1 MKTIWRACLVFQV
14 FLLCGPGWAQSRLAV
29 PSYQDPGSP
38 EWNAW
43 AAPGRQ
49 SVGIMIVNEN
59 NGDDTSY
66 QPAIAAAIRSARASG
81 IFVVG
86 YVYTG
91 YGQRE
96 PAEVRDR
103 VDAVYRNYLVDGIF
117 FDEAPTDCLA
127 ANPFGGTHYSHYQ
140 QLAEYVRTRQAGG
153 RLVILNPG
161 TQPAN
166 DCWMSIANILVTA
179 ESSSLA
185 DYTTN
190 YQDQAWFH
198 QYPPE
203 RFWHIVY
210 AAPGKDQLGRI
221 LALSQARGAG
231 WLYVT
236 DLGGDNPYA
245 GPPTY
250 WNAEA
255 ALVANQGIQALYATA
270 RPAST
275 DESGNAVPAKISFR
289 WKSLQGTHWQIL
301 VSDGSQRVSNDSGA
315 GGAVVAPKERIEVGA
330 DGRVR
335 VFSHGRDGD
344 DKDWVEVNAHAVA
357 FSLED
362 HVHLVE
368 SDSRGLGESVTYQVR
383 SFNGENRVLSSSEP
397 ISLSITNTQYIFDVT
412 DH

>member
-1 MKTIWRACLVFQV
+1 MKRILLACFAIQVALV
-14 FLLCGPGWAQSRLAV
+14 CGHAWAQSRLAV

-38 EWNAW
+38 EWNGW
-43 AAPGRQ
+43 AAPGRP

-66 QPAIAAAIRSARASG
+66 QPAIAAAIRSARARG

-91 YGQRE
+91 YGQRD
-96 PAEVRDR
+96 PAVVRDR
-103 VDAVYRNYLVDGIF
+103 VDAVYRNYLLDGIF

-127 ANPFGGTHYSHYQ
+127 ANPFGGTNYSHYQ
-140 QLAEYVRTRQAGG
+140 RLSEYVRTRQVGG

-210 AAPGKDQLGRI
+210 AAPGKNQLGQI

-245 GPPTY
+245 GPPAY
-250 WNAEA
+250 WNAETSM
-255 ALVANQGIQALYATA
+255 VANQEIQSLYATA

-275 DESGNAVPAKISFR
+275 DESGNGVPAKVSFR
-289 WKSLQGTHWQIL
+289 WKSLHGTHWEIL
-301 VSDGSQRVSNDSGA
+301 VSGGSS
-315 GGAVVAPKERIEVGA
+315 ERIDVGA
-330 DGRVR
+330 DGKVR
-335 VFSHGRDGD
+335 VFSRDRDGD
-344 DKDWVEVNAHAVA
+344 DKDWVEINAHAA
-357 FSLED
+357 TFSLD
-362 HVHLVE
+362 DGIHLAE
-368 SDSRGLGESVTYQVR
+368 LDSRGLGESVTYQIR
-383 SFNGENRVLSSSEP
+383 SFDRENHVLSISGP
-397 ISLSITNTQYIFDVT
+397 IPLSITNRQYIFDAM

>member
-1 MKTIWRACLVFQV
+1 MKTIVRAGLILQI
-14 FLLCGPGWAQSRLAV
+14 LLACGSASAQSRLAV
-29 PSYQDPGSP
+29 PSYQDPGSA

-43 AAPGRQ
+43 AAPGSQ

-66 QPAIAAAIRSARASG
+66 HPASAAAIRSARANG

-91 YGQRE
+91 YGQRDL
-96 PAEVRDR
+96 ATVRDR

-127 ANPFGGTHYSHYQ
+127 ANPVGGTNYSYYQ
-140 QLAEYVRTRQAGG
+140 QLAEFVRTRQAGG

-179 ESSSLA
+179 ESSSFG
-185 DYTTN
+185 DYTKN
-190 YQDQAWFH
+190 YQDQPWFH
-198 QYPPE
+198 GYAPE

-210 AAPGKDQLGRI
+210 AAPGNDQLQQI
-221 LALSQARGAG
+221 VALSQARGAG

-236 DLGGDNPYA
+236 NLGGDNPYA
-245 GPPTY
+245 GPPSY
-250 WNAEA
+250 WNSESAMF
-255 ALVANQGIQALYATA
+255 ANEGVQALYATA

-289 WKSLQGTHWQIL
+289 WKSPQGAHWEIL
-301 VSDGSQRVSNDSGA
+301 ISDA
-315 GGAVVAPKERIEVGA
+315 GTVFTPKERIEVDA
-330 DGRVR
+330 DGTVR
-335 VFSHGRDGD
+335 VFSHAAGD
-344 DKDWVEVNAHAVA
+344 DIWVQINAHAA
-357 FSLED
+357 TFTLEE

-368 SDSRGLGESVTYQVR
+368 SDSRGLGDSVTYQIQ
-383 SFNGENRVLSSSEP
+383 SFDDENRILSSSGLIP
-397 ISLSITNTQYIFDVT
+397 LSLTNRQYIFDVT
-412 DH
+412 NH

>member
-1 MKTIWRACLVFQV
+1 
-14 FLLCGPGWAQSRLAV
+14 
-29 PSYQDPGSP
+29 
-38 EWNAW
+38 
-43 AAPGRQ
+43 
-49 SVGIMIVNEN
+49 MIVNED
-59 NGDDTSY
+59 NGDDTGY
-66 QPAIAAAIRSARASG
+66 DPTIAQAIRAARANG

-91 YGQRE
+91 YGLRD
-96 PAEVRDR
+96 PAVVRDR

-127 ANPFGGTHYSHYQ
+127 ANPFGGNNYSHYQ
-140 QLAEYVRTRQAGG
+140 QLGEYVRAHEAGG

-190 YQDQAWFH
+190 YQDQVWFH
-198 QYPPE
+198 EYPPE

-210 AAPGKDQLGRI
+210 DAPGRDQLERI

-250 WNAEA
+250 WSTEAEM
-255 ALVANQGIQALYATA
+255 VASQGLQSLYSTG

-275 DESGNAVPAKISFR
+275 DESGNPVPAKISFR
-289 WKSLQGTHWQIL
+289 WKSANGTHWQIL
-301 VSDGSQRVSNDSGA
+301 VAGGSQRVSDGSVA
-315 GGAVVAPKERIEVGA
+315 GGGTIAPNERIEIAA
-330 DGRVR
+330 DGKVR
-335 VFSHGRDGD
+335 VFSRHGD
-344 DKDWVEVNAHAVA
+344 DWVEVNVHAIA

-368 SDSRGLGESVTYQVR
+368 LDSRGLPESVTYQIQ
-383 SFNGENRVLSSSEP
+383 SFDHTDRLLTTSRP
-397 ISLSITNTQYIFDVT
+397 IPMSINNQQYIFDVN

>member
-1 MKTIWRACLVFQV
+1 MKIRLLACFAIQISLV
-14 FLLCGPGWAQSRLAV
+14 CGSGWAQSRLAV

-38 EWNAW
+38 QWNGW

-49 SVGIMIVNEN
+49 TVGMMIVNED

-66 QPAIAAAIRSARASG
+66 HSSIAEAIRTARASG

-91 YGQRE
+91 YGQRD
-96 PAEVRDR
+96 PAVVRDR
-103 VDAVYRNYLVDGIF
+103 VDGVYRNYLVDGIF
-117 FDEAPTDCLA
+117 YDEAPTDCLA
-127 ANPFGGTHYSHYQ
+127 PNPFGGTNYSYYQ
-140 QLAEYVRTRQAGG
+140 QLGEYVRTRQAGG

-190 YQDQAWFH
+190 YQDQPWFH

-210 AAPGKDQLGRI
+210 AAPGKDQLGKI
-221 LALSQARGAG
+221 VALSQARGAG

-250 WNAEA
+250 WNAESA
-255 ALVANQGIQALYATA
+255 AIANQGIQALYATA
-270 RPAST
+270 RPASM
-275 DESGNAVPAKISFR
+275 DESGNAVPAKVSFR
-289 WKSLQGTHWQIL
+289 WKALNGTHWQIL
-301 VSDGSQRVSNDSGA
+301 VSDGSQRVSNESTA
-315 GGAVVAPKERIEVGA
+315 GGTLAAPKERIEVGA
-330 DGRVR
+330 DGKVQ
-335 VFSHGRDGD
+335 VFIHGRDGD
-344 DKDWVEVNAHAVA
+344 DKDWVEINAHAVA
-357 FSLED
+357 FSLQEQ
-362 HVHLVE
+362 VHLVE
-368 SDSRGLGESVTYQVR
+368 LDSRGLGESATYQIR
-383 SFNGENRVLSSSEP
+383 SFDRDDHVLSISGP
-397 ISLSITNTQYIFDVT
+397 ISLSVTNTQYIFDVT
-412 DH
+412 NH

>member
-1 MKTIWRACLVFQV
+1 MKTILGSFLVLQLS
-14 FLLCGPGWAQSRLAV
+14 LLCEPAWAQSRLAA
-29 PSYQDPGSP
+29 PSYQDPGSQ

-66 QPAIAAAIRSARASG
+66 QPAIAAAIRAARASG

-91 YGQRE
+91 YGQRD
-96 PAEVRDR
+96 PAVVRDR
-103 VDAVYRNYLVDGIF
+103 VDAVFRNYLVDGIF

-127 ANPFGGTHYSHYQ
+127 ADPFGGTNYSYYQ
-140 QLAEYVRTRQAGG
+140 QLGEYVRNRQAGG

-185 DYTTN
+185 DYTAN
-190 YQDQAWFH
+190 YQDQPWFH
-198 QYPPE
+198 EYPPE

-210 AAPGKDQLGRI
+210 AAPGEAQLRRI
-221 LALSQARGAG
+221 SALSQARGAG

-245 GPPTY
+245 GPPSY
-250 WNAEA
+250 WKAEA
-255 ALVANQGIQALYATA
+255 GLVANEGLQSLYATA

-275 DESGNAVPAKISFR
+275 DESGNVVPAKVSFR
-289 WKSLQGTHWQIL
+289 WKSPRGTHWQIL
-301 VSDGSQRVSNDSGA
+301 VSNGSQRAANESSPDGA
-315 GGAVVAPKERIEVGA
+315 GGMPTERIEVGA
-330 DGRVR
+330 DGSAH
-335 VFSHGRDGD
+335 VFTHDSSG
-344 DKDWVEVNAHAVA
+344 KDWVEVNAHAVA
-357 FSLED
+357 YSLED

-368 SDSRGLGESVTYQVR
+368 LDSHGLAESVTYQIR
-383 SFNGENRVLSSSEP
+383 SFDAEKRELSSSQVTP
-397 ISLSITNTQYIFDVT
+397 LSLTNRQYVFDVT

>member
-1 MKTIWRACLVFQV
+1 MKTILCSFLVLQFS
-14 FLLCGPGWAQSRLAV
+14 LLCGSVWAQSRLAV

-91 YGQRE
+91 YGQRD
-96 PAEVRDR
+96 PAVVRDR

-127 ANPFGGTHYSHYQ
+127 ADPFGGTNYSYYL
-140 QLAEYVRTRQAGG
+140 QLGEYVRTRQAGG

-190 YQDQAWFH
+190 YQDQSWFH

-210 AAPGKDQLGRI
+210 AAPGNDQLRQI
-221 LALSQARGAG
+221 FALSQARGAG

-245 GPPTY
+245 GPPSY
-250 WNAEA
+250 WKAEA
-255 ALVANQGIQALYATA
+255 AMIANEGIQSLYATA

-275 DESGNAVPAKISFR
+275 DESGNAVSAKVSFR
-289 WKSLQGTHWQIL
+289 WKSVQGTHWQIL
-301 VSDGSQRVSNDSGA
+301 VSDGSRRMANVSGA
-315 GGAVVAPKERIEVGA
+315 GGAALVPTERIEVGA
-330 DGRVR
+330 DGRVQ
-335 VFSHGRDGD
+335 VFSCDGAG
-344 DKDWVEVNAHAVA
+344 KDWVEVDVHAVA
-357 FSLED
+357 YSLED
-362 HVHLVE
+362 HIHLVE
-368 SDSRGLGESVTYQVR
+368 WDSRGLAESVTYQIR
-383 SFNGENRVLSSSEP
+383 SFDAENRELSSSEP
-397 ISLSITNTQYIFDVT
+397 VPLSLTNRQYVFDVT

>member
-1 MKTIWRACLVFQV
+1 
-14 FLLCGPGWAQSRLAV
+14 
-29 PSYQDPGSP
+29 
-38 EWNAW
+38 
-43 AAPGRQ
+43 
-49 SVGIMIVNEN
+49 MIVNEN

-66 QPAIAAAIRSARASG
+66 QPAIAEAIRSARARG

-91 YGQRE
+91 YGQRD
-96 PAEVRDR
+96 PAVVRDR
-103 VDAVYRNYLVDGIF
+103 IDAVYRNYLVDGIF

-127 ANPFGGTHYSHYQ
+127 ANPFGGTNYSHYQ
-140 QLAEYVRTRQAGG
+140 KLGEYVRTRQAGG

-166 DCWMSIANILVTA
+166 DCWMSIANIVVTA

-190 YQDQAWFH
+190 YQDQPWFH

-210 AAPGKDQLGRI
+210 AAPGTNQLRQI
-221 LALSQARGAG
+221 LALSQVRGAG

-250 WNAEA
+250 WNAETEK
-255 ALVANQGIQALYATA
+255 VANEGIQSLYATA

-275 DESGNAVPAKISFR
+275 DESGNPVPAKISFR

-301 VSDGSQRVSNDSGA
+301 VSDGPQRAVNESA
-315 GGAVVAPKERIEVGA
+315 AGAVVVPTERIEV
-330 DGRVR
+330 DVNGRVR
-335 VFSHGRDGD
+335 VFRQARDSG
-344 DKDWVEVNAHAVA
+344 DKDWVQVNAHAVA
-357 FSLED
+357 YALEE

-368 SDSRGLGESVTYQVR
+368 LDSSGLGESVTYQIR
-383 SFNGENRVLSSSEP
+383 SFDAENRVLSSSGP
-397 ISLSITNTQYIFDVT
+397 IPLSVTDTQYTFDLT